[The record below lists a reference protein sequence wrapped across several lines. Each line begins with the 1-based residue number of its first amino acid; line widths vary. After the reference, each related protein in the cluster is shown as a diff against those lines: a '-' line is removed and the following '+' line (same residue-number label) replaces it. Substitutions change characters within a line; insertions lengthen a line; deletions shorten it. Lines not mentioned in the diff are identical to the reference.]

1 MKLRLINIR
10 KLLPNKPVNR
20 RVLETLRLSKK
31 RNK

>member
-20 RVLETLRLSKK
+20 RVLETVRLIEEA
-31 RNK
+31 